1 MNEVIL
7 DELYKNLGKYVT
19 SEVMCKKLGVSRIAI
34 WNKIKNLQKLGYKIE
49 GKRSV
54 GYMLKEEAKD
64 ILIPYE
70 IKRRL
75 NTEIFGNRIE
85 YFRLTSSTM
94 DEAEYLLEKE
104 PDANGTVII
113 AEEQTNGRGRQ
124 KRSWLSPKGKNIYV
138 SLIYAPKNLNVADS
152 IALMF
157 ATSIAI
163 REALSDYGIED
174 AKIKWPNDVMVKD
187 KKIAGVLLET
197 KSESGVLTHAIIGFG
212 VNVNM
217 ENIPEEIK
225 DKATSMLIETKE
237 KIDRATLLC
246 NILYYLENLINIFDK
261 KGKDAIF
268 ELWKKHNNTLG
279 RKVKITTD
287 GEEFEGIAKDID
299 KDGFLLVDT
308 GDDVKKVI
316 TADSVRFIN
325 GSKE

>member
-7 DELYKNLGKYVT
+7 DELYRNLGKYVT

-34 WNKIKNLQKLGYKIE
+34 WNKIKNLQKLGYEIE

-54 GYMLKEEAKD
+54 GYMLKSEAKD

-75 NTEIFGNRIE
+75 STEIFGKRIE

-94 DEAEYLLEKE
+94 DEAEYLLERE
-104 PDANGTVII
+104 SDANGTII
-113 AEEQTNGRGRQ
+113 VAEEQTSGRGRQ
-124 KRSWLSPKGKNIYV
+124 KRSWLSPRGKNIYV
-138 SLIYAPKNLNVADS
+138 SLIYAPKNMNVADS

-197 KSESGVLTHAIIGFG
+197 KSESGILTHAIIGFG
-212 VNVNM
+212 INVNM
-217 ENIPEEIK
+217 ESMPDELK
-225 DKATSMLIETKE
+225 DKATSMMIETGMSV
-237 KIDRATLLC
+237 DRATLLC
-246 NILYYLENLINIFDK
+246 NILYYLENLINIFNK
-261 KGKDAIF
+261 NGKSAIF
-268 ELWKKHNNTLG
+268 DLWKKYNNTLG
-279 RKVKITTD
+279 RKVRIITD
-287 GEEFEGIAKDID
+287 EGEFEGIAKDID

-316 TADSVRFIN
+316 TADSVRFLN
-325 GSKE
+325 GNEE